1 MNSMIERSKKLAESL
16 LFRAVSVL
24 TVSVML
30 VTMLGGATVSKYS
43 ILIEDE
49 TVQTVV
55 FTSESE
61 PEAILKAGNISISEY
76 DTFTFTGFA
85 DDNRATMVIHRAA
98 EVTVTA
104 DGETKTVWMQN
115 GTAADALHMA
125 GVPVGEEDLLNVAL
139 GEKVADGMHIVL
151 NRVTYETVEK
161 EEEIPYPTE
170 HKPTPTMKKGT
181 TRLAKPGKNGVMT
194 QTVQQK
200 LIDGVVVEE
209 EVLSEEVTVKPIAE
223 RILVGA
229 PGTVCSTLGCPIELD
244 ENGNPVE
251 YKYKVTGKATAY
263 SSLGRPTKLVQGKVA
278 MDLSKFP
285 RGTKLYI
292 KTADGSFVYGYSA
305 VGDTGTAV
313 CDGRVL
319 VDLFFDNYQE
329 SVLFGA
335 KKVEVYVL
343 S

>member
-1 MNSMIERSKKLAESL
+1 MASLIDSRIKLRHLQAFVEVA
-16 LFRAVSVL
+16 RQK
-24 TVSVML
+24 SVM
-30 VTMLGGATVSKYS
+30 
-43 ILIEDE
+43 
-49 TVQTVV
+49 
-55 FTSESE
+55 
-61 PEAILKAGNISISEY
+61 
-76 DTFTFTGFA
+76 
-85 DDNRATMVIHRAA
+85 R
-98 EVTVTA
+98 
-104 DGETKTVWMQN
+104 
-115 GTAADALHMA
+115 AADALHMA
-125 GVPVGEEDLLNVAL
+125 GVSVGDEDLLNVAP
-139 GEKVADGMHIVL
+139 GETVADGMEIVL
-151 NRVTYETVEK
+151 NRVTYETVER

-170 HKPTPTMKKGT
+170 EKPTPTLKKGM
-181 TRLAKPGKNGVMT
+181 TRLAKSGVNGVMT
-194 QTVQQK
+194 TTVKQK

-209 EVLSEEVTVKPIAE
+209 EIISEEVTKEPVTE

-229 PGTVCSTLGCPIELD
+229 PGTVCSTFGCPIELD
-244 ENGNPVE
+244 ENGNPVN

-263 SSLGRPTKLVQGKVA
+263 SSLGRPTRLKQGHVA
-278 MDLSKFP
+278 MDLSLFP

-292 KTADGSFVYGYSA
+292 KTADGSFVYGYSS